1 MPESKQQPNIA
12 RWRWLI
18 VAAVILFATALA
30 WFVGRPL
37 LRFAAEPE
45 KFRAWVS
52 SHGAGGAL
60 AYVAMVAFQIV
71 VAIIPGEPFELAAG
85 YAFGAVRGTALSLVA
100 ATIGSLIV
108 FAITRRWG
116 MRVAE
121 LFFDKE
127 KLRSLRF
134 LKTTPQRTLLFLIIF
149 MLPGTPKDLLCY
161 YAGLTDIEL
170 LPWLLI
176 CSLGRLP
183 SILTS
188 TVGGDALGDQNYAQA
203 AIVFAVTLAISA
215 GGLLLY
221 NWICKKKASD

>member
-1 MPESKQQPNIA
+1 MTESNIP

-18 VAAVILFATALA
+18 VVAAILFMTALA

-37 LRFAAEPE
+37 LQFAAEPE
-45 KFRAWVS
+45 RFRAWVS
-52 SHGAGGAL
+52 SHGMLGEL
-60 AYVAMVAFQIV
+60 AFVAMVVFQVV
-71 VAIIPGEPFELAAG
+71 VAVVPGEPFELAAG

-108 FAITRRWG
+108 FALTRRWG

-121 LFFDKE
+121 LFFEKE
-127 KLRSLRF
+127 KLHSLRF
-134 LKTTPQRTLLFLIIF
+134 LKTTPQRTMLFLLIF

-161 YAGLTDIEL
+161 YAGLTDLKL

-176 CSLGRLP
+176 CSLGRIP
-183 SILTS
+183 SIVTS
-188 TVGGDALGDQNYAQA
+188 TVGGNALGTQNYSVA

-215 GGLLLY
+215 AGLLLY
-221 NWICKKKASD
+221 QWICKRKNR